1 MSSSPPK
8 TPHEITVLL
17 SDRDIEGGIVH
28 SNNEK
33 EELTLAEVIS
43 RYLTR
48 MGLESAL
55 ASSIIVQLLTSGKVR
70 VDFSTAAQRLEL
82 KDLNDRMPAPEAM
95 ALIDNYAASLRT
107 KDDSVG
113 KGKTMRIMVQ
123 KPRQ

>member
-1 MSSSPPK
+1 MSTSPKK
-8 TPHEITVLL
+8 TPQQITVLL
-17 SDRDIEGGIVH
+17 SDRAIEGGIAH
-28 SNNEK
+28 SNHEK

-70 VDFSTAAQRLEL
+70 VDFSTATQRLEL
-82 KDLNDRMPAPEAM
+82 KDLNDRMAAPEAM
-95 ALIDNYAASLRT
+95 ALVDNYAASLRT
-107 KDDSVG
+107 KEDSMS

>member
-8 TPHEITVLL
+8 TPQQITVLL

-48 MGLESAL
+48 MGFESAL

-82 KDLNDRMPAPEAM
+82 KDLNDRMTAPEAM
-95 ALIDNYAASLRT
+95 ALVDNYAASLRT
-107 KDDSVG
+107 KDDSEA

>member
-1 MSSSPPK
+1 MSSPPPK
-8 TPHEITVLL
+8 TPQQIQVLL
-17 SDRDIEGGIVH
+17 SDRDIEGGIAH
-28 SNNEK
+28 SAREK
-33 EELTLAEVIS
+33 EELSLAEVIS

-70 VDFSTAAQRLEL
+70 VDFSTVVQRLQL
-82 KDLNDRMPAPEAM
+82 KDPGDRMGSPEAM
-95 ALIDNYAASLRT
+95 ALFDAYAASLRT
-107 KDDSVG
+107 KEDSIG